1 MGMFDYVRS
10 SYDLGPQL
18 TNVECQTKDIEEG
31 IGGTMTHYWIS
42 PDGYLY
48 VVDYSHTSD
57 LKMYNPGDPEYN
69 EERAWLNFE
78 WIPNGSHGKVRVHP
92 ITKYIEIATS
102 QWGGAWETWPRA
114 KIHFRYGKL
123 QDYELFTHQSP

>member
-1 MGMFDYVRS
+1 MFDWVRS

-31 IGGTMTHYWIS
+31 YGGTMTHYWIS

-48 VVDYSHTSD
+48 VIDYSHTSD
-57 LKMYNPGDPEYN
+57 LKMYEPGDPEYN
-69 EERAWLNFE
+69 EERAWMNFE

-92 ITKYIEIATS
+92 ITKYIEIHTS
-102 QWGGAWETWPRA
+102 HWGGAWETWPRA
-114 KIHFRYGKL
+114 KIHFKHGKL
-123 QDYELFTHQSP
+123 QDYDPITND